1 MFYECVATLGQV
13 DLEFQRGYRR
23 IDLASAYVLCHLISL
38 GPVFQSS
45 MGQNHSRENGGP
57 VYSRPERVRG
67 T

>member
-1 MFYECVATLGQV
+1 MDGQTW
-13 DLEFQRGYRR
+13 LQLSR
-23 IDLASAYVLCHLISL
+23 LISS

-45 MGQNHSRENGGP
+45 VGQSHSRENGGP

>member
-1 MFYECVATLGQV
+1 M
-13 DLEFQRGYRR
+13 
-23 IDLASAYVLCHLISL
+23 DLASAYVLHRLILL

-45 MGQNHSRENGGP
+45 MGQNHSRENGGL